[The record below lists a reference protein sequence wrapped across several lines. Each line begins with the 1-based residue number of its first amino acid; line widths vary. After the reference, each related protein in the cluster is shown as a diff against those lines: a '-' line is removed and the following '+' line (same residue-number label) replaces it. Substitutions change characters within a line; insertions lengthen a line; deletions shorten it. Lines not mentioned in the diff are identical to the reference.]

1 MNSIIGLG
9 VSMSL
14 APFVCWERDGIA
26 QGRIDGKGLGG
37 EAEKGRGGWEEVKG
51 ENTNGG
57 RREGKESVRTR
68 CLSERFERQINST
81 WNYSVKKKK
90 KTKQE
95 KKKKTP
101 TNLIIQEAKI

>member
-51 ENTNGG
+51 KNTNGG
-57 RREGKESVRTR
+57 RREGKESMRSSV
-68 CLSERFERQINST
+68 CLHVLRD
-81 WNYSVKKKK
+81 K
-90 KTKQE
+90 
-95 KKKKTP
+95 
-101 TNLIIQEAKI
+101 LIVPGIIL